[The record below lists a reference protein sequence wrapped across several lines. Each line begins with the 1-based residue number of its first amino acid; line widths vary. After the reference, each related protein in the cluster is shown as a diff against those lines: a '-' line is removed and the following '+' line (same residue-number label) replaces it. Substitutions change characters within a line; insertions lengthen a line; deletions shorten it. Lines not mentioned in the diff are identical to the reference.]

1 MPFSTEDKALAKN
14 LYAIPVQKIQ
24 FVENCVKFFKDK
36 QQKGWTGHV
45 AKRFWKTES
54 TGQKQESSILQHAG
68 TEENV
73 TTLDEQVDLLNN
85 EGQKQ
90 THL

>member
-45 AKRFWKTES
+45 AKRF
-54 TGQKQESSILQHAG
+54 
-68 TEENV
+68 
-73 TTLDEQVDLLNN
+73 
-85 EGQKQ
+85 
-90 THL
+90 